1 MGFPRVRRAAG
12 APNGLAELDVGR
24 ELRGNKGA
32 HPTGEAAL
40 GEALRVSTAPRRRS
54 LLAAGHVAG
63 QRAWTEHS
71 RSEFNSGHGGLGQ
84 STRRQRARLQGSSL
98 CPNPIMGQVE
108 GAFSQPNAGVCE
120 RMIEW
125 AHAATAGS
133 HDGDLLELYCG
144 AHQATGYAVVTADDT
159 LCLGIAVLGSLRTA
173 SQSISAATRW
183 LESRG

>member
-1 MGFPRVRRAAG
+1 
-12 APNGLAELDVGR
+12 
-24 ELRGNKGA
+24 
-32 HPTGEAAL
+32 
-40 GEALRVSTAPRRRS
+40 
-54 LLAAGHVAG
+54 
-63 QRAWTEHS
+63 
-71 RSEFNSGHGGLGQ
+71 
-84 STRRQRARLQGSSL
+84 
-98 CPNPIMGQVE
+98 MGQVE